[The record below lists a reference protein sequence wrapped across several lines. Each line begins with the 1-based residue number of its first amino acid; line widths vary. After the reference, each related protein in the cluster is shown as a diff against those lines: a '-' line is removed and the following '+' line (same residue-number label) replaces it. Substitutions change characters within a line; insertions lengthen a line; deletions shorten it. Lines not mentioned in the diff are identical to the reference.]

1 MGCHF
6 LLQGIFPTQGL
17 NLGLQHCR
25 QMLYHLSHQGSPKF
39 NLILSEPDSGS
50 SSDLLSSWPD
60 AASPASSL
68 EFAEGS
74 SSLRPHKDMAWAATP
89 VAEETRTQGSEG
101 RRPRGGGVTLPG
113 LQLLCDGLKQVAR
126 SHLRWDFVLLSL
138 ATANADV
145 CGASQM
151 HRAPARCTP
160 GVVPCGLVPG
170 GSRLAGRAA
179 LLTLRSGCGMP
190 CSSREEPPLRVR

>member
-1 MGCHF
+1 
-6 LLQGIFPTQGL
+6 
-17 NLGLQHCR
+17 
-25 QMLYHLSHQGSPKF
+25 MLYHRSHQGSAKF
-39 NLILSEPDSGS
+39 NLILSGPDSGS
-50 SSDLLSSWPD
+50 GSDLLSSWPD

-74 SSLRPHKDMAWAATP
+74 SSLCPHKDMAWAATL

-101 RRPRGGGVTLPG
+101 WRPRGGGVTLPG

-126 SHLRWDFVLLSL
+126 SHPRWDSVLLSL
-138 ATANADV
+138 AAVNADV

-151 HRAPARCTP
+151 HRAPVRCTP
-160 GVVPCGLVPG
+160 GVVPCGFVPG

-179 LLTLRSGCGMP
+179 LLTLRTGCGML